1 MENQFS
7 TVGNFHIYFWSTF
20 FICFQILYFR
30 DHFLPKDDMSKYSVL
45 IVKMMRFLRCYEKLG
60 AICVFSAIGHGQKEV
75 GVMLHHKVLI
85 RKKSIINRFST
96 SSITFGKISGLN
108 HEVFDHAVEG
118 GSFVVQRKFRL
129 LTGSFL
135 SCAQGPKILT
145 CFWTNI

>member
-96 SSITFGKISGLN
+96 SSITFGKISRLN

-118 GSFVVQRKFRL
+118 SSFVVQRKFRL

>member
-20 FICFQILYFR
+20 FCFQILYFR

-45 IVKMMRFLRCYEKLG
+45 IVKMMRWLRCYEKLG

-129 LTGSFL
+129 LTDSFL
-135 SCAQGPKILT
+135 SCAQGTKILT